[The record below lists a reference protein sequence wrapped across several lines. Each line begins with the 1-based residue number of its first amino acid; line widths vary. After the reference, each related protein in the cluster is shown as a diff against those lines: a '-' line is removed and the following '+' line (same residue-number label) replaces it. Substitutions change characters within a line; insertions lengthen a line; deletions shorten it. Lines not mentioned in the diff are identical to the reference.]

1 MTTTFSDYCATA
13 DAREQIAANVLE
25 WTQML
30 CLALEQDFVQTSI
43 KRARFLMPSSDNPQY
58 WEDRIAEY
66 KEGKDVYKFSIDTG
80 RKYHKIV
87 QTCSDGS
94 QSVHAFV
101 DKKTGEL
108 YKAGK
113 DLYKFSIVTGR
124 KYHKIVQ
131 TCTDGSQ
138 SVHAFV
144 DKNTG
149 ELYKAASW
157 KAPAKDVRFDLRIIG
172 QREWVLENCD
182 WAGGYLY
189 K

>member
-1 MTTTFSDYCATA
+1 MTTTMTLQEFEKVQAARQVIA
-13 DAREQIAANVLE
+13 DNALKY
-25 WTQML
+25 TKML
-30 CLALEQDFVQTSI
+30 CEALEQNFLEQSI
-43 KRARFLMPSSDNPQY
+43 KRAQFLMPSSDNPQY
-58 WEDRIAEY
+58 WEERIA
-66 KEGKDVYKFSIDTG
+66 D
-80 RKYHKIV
+80 
-87 QTCSDGS
+87 
-94 QSVHAFV
+94 
-101 DKKTGEL
+101 

-113 DLYKFSIVTGR
+113 DVYKFSIVTGR

-131 TCTDGSQ
+131 TCCDGSQ

-157 KAPAKDVRFDLRIIG
+157 KAPAKDVRFDLRIISE
-172 QREWVLENCD
+172 REWVLENCD

>member
-1 MTTTFSDYCATA
+1 MTTTLSLQEFEQVQA
-13 DAREQIAANVLE
+13 ARQVIAANALKYTE
-25 WTQML
+25 LL
-30 CLALEQDFVQTSI
+30 CAALEHDFVQTSI
-43 KRARFLMPSSDNPQY
+43 KRAQFLMPSSDNPQY
-58 WEDRIAEY
+58 WEERIA
-66 KEGKDVYKFSIDTG
+66 D
-80 RKYHKIV
+80 
-87 QTCSDGS
+87 
-94 QSVHAFV
+94 
-101 DKKTGEL
+101 

-113 DLYKFSIVTGR
+113 DVYKFSIVTGR

-131 TCTDGSQ
+131 TCSDGSQ

-157 KAPAKDVRFDLRIIG
+157 KAPAKDVRFDLRIIE

>member
-1 MTTTFSDYCATA
+1 MTTMTLQEFEKVQV
-13 DAREQIAANVLE
+13 ARQEIAANALKY
-25 WTQML
+25 TQML
-30 CLALEQDFVQTSI
+30 CEALEQNFLEQSI
-43 KRARFLMPSSDNPQY
+43 KRAQFLMPSSDNPQY
-58 WEDRIAEY
+58 WEERIE
-66 KEGKDVYKFSIDTG
+66 D
-80 RKYHKIV
+80 
-87 QTCSDGS
+87 
-94 QSVHAFV
+94 
-101 DKKTGEL
+101 

-113 DLYKFSIVTGR
+113 DVYKFSIVTGR

-131 TCTDGSQ
+131 TCCDGSQ
-138 SVHAFV
+138 SVHGFV

-157 KAPAKDVRFDLRIIG
+157 KAPAKDVRFDLRIIE

>member
-1 MTTTFSDYCATA
+1 MTTTMTLQEFEKVQAARQVIA
-13 DAREQIAANVLE
+13 DNALKY
-25 WTQML
+25 TQML
-30 CLALEQDFVQTSI
+30 CEALEQNFLEQSI
-43 KRARFLMPSSDNPQY
+43 KRAQFLMPSSDNPQY
-58 WEDRIAEY
+58 WEERIA
-66 KEGKDVYKFSIDTG
+66 D
-80 RKYHKIV
+80 
-87 QTCSDGS
+87 
-94 QSVHAFV
+94 
-101 DKKTGEL
+101 

-113 DLYKFSIVTGR
+113 DVYKFSIVTGR

-131 TCTDGSQ
+131 TCCDGSQ

>member
-1 MTTTFSDYCATA
+1 MTTTLSLQEFEQVQA
-13 DAREQIAANVLE
+13 ARQVIAANALKYTE
-25 WTQML
+25 LL
-30 CLALEQDFVQTSI
+30 CEALEHDFVQTSI
-43 KRARFLMPSSDNPQY
+43 KRAQFLMPSSDNPQY
-58 WEDRIAEY
+58 WEERIE
-66 KEGKDVYKFSIDTG
+66 D
-80 RKYHKIV
+80 
-87 QTCSDGS
+87 
-94 QSVHAFV
+94 
-101 DKKTGEL
+101 

-113 DLYKFSIVTGR
+113 DVYKFSIVTGR

-131 TCTDGSQ
+131 TCSDGAQ

-157 KAPAKDVRFDLRIIG
+157 KAPAKDVRFDLRIIE

>member
-1 MTTTFSDYCATA
+1 MTTTMTLQEFEKVQAARQVIA
-13 DAREQIAANVLE
+13 DNALKY
-25 WTQML
+25 TQML
-30 CLALEQDFVQTSI
+30 CEALEQNFLEQSI
-43 KRARFLMPSSDNPQY
+43 KRAQFLMPSSDNPQY
-58 WEDRIAEY
+58 WEERIE
-66 KEGKDVYKFSIDTG
+66 D
-80 RKYHKIV
+80 
-87 QTCSDGS
+87 
-94 QSVHAFV
+94 
-101 DKKTGEL
+101 

-113 DLYKFSIVTGR
+113 DVYKFSIVTGR
-124 KYHKIVQ
+124 KYHKVVQ
-131 TCTDGSQ
+131 TCCDGSK

-157 KAPAKDVRFDLRIIG
+157 KAPAKDVRFDLRIIE

>member
-1 MTTTFSDYCATA
+1 MTTTMTLQEFEKVQA
-13 DAREQIAANVLE
+13 ARQVIAANALKYTE
-25 WTQML
+25 ML
-30 CLALEQDFVQTSI
+30 CEALEQNFLEQSI
-43 KRARFLMPSSDNPQY
+43 KRAKFLMPSSDNPQY
-58 WEDRIAEY
+58 WADRIE
-66 KEGKDVYKFSIDTG
+66 D
-80 RKYHKIV
+80 
-87 QTCSDGS
+87 
-94 QSVHAFV
+94 
-101 DKKTGEL
+101 

-113 DLYKFSIVTGR
+113 DVYKFSIVTGR

-131 TCTDGSQ
+131 TCCDGSQ

-157 KAPAKDVRFDLRIIG
+157 KAPAKDVRFDLRIISE
-172 QREWVLENCD
+172 REWVLENCD

>member
-1 MTTTFSDYCATA
+1 MTTTMTLQEFEKVQAARQVIA
-13 DAREQIAANVLE
+13 DNALKY
-25 WTQML
+25 TQML
-30 CLALEQDFVQTSI
+30 CEALEQNFLEQSI
-43 KRARFLMPSSDNPQY
+43 KRAQFLMPSSDNPQY
-58 WEDRIAEY
+58 WEERIE
-66 KEGKDVYKFSIDTG
+66 D
-80 RKYHKIV
+80 
-87 QTCSDGS
+87 
-94 QSVHAFV
+94 
-101 DKKTGEL
+101 

-113 DLYKFSIVTGR
+113 DVYKFSIVTGR

-131 TCTDGSQ
+131 TCCDGSK

-157 KAPAKDVRFDLRIIG
+157 KAPAKDVRFDLRIIE

>member
-1 MTTTFSDYCATA
+1 MTTTFADYCTTA

-108 YKAGK
+108 YKA
-113 DLYKFSIVTGR
+113 
-124 KYHKIVQ
+124 
-131 TCTDGSQ
+131 
-138 SVHAFV
+138 
-144 DKNTG
+144 
-149 ELYKAASW
+149 ASW
-157 KAPAKDVRFDLRIIG
+157 KAPAKGVRFDLRIIS
-172 QREWVLENCD
+172 QREDVLENCD

-189 K
+189 QR

>member
-1 MTTTFSDYCATA
+1 MTTTFADYCATA

-30 CLALEQDFVQTSI
+30 CLALEQEFVQTSI

-58 WEDRIAEY
+58 WEDRIADY

-87 QTCSDGS
+87 QTCTDGS

-108 YKAGK
+108 YKA
-113 DLYKFSIVTGR
+113 
-124 KYHKIVQ
+124 
-131 TCTDGSQ
+131 
-138 SVHAFV
+138 
-144 DKNTG
+144 
-149 ELYKAASW
+149 ASW
-157 KAPAKDVRFDLRIIG
+157 KAPAKGVRFDLRIIS
-172 QREWVLENCD
+172 QREDVLENCD

-189 K
+189 QR

>member
-1 MTTTFSDYCATA
+1 MSGQFNNCLIRVVSAPTRTIISTYATNHMTTTFADYCATA

-108 YKAGK
+108 YKA
-113 DLYKFSIVTGR
+113 
-124 KYHKIVQ
+124 
-131 TCTDGSQ
+131 
-138 SVHAFV
+138 
-144 DKNTG
+144 
-149 ELYKAASW
+149 ASW
-157 KAPAKDVRFDLRIIG
+157 KAPAKGVRFDLRIIS
-172 QREWVLENCD
+172 QREDVFENCD

>member
-1 MTTTFSDYCATA
+1 MTLQEFEKVQV
-13 DAREQIAANVLE
+13 ARQEIAANALKY
-25 WTQML
+25 TQML
-30 CLALEQDFVQTSI
+30 CEALEQNFLEQSI
-43 KRARFLMPSSDNPQY
+43 KRAQFLMPSSDNPQY
-58 WEDRIAEY
+58 WEERIA
-66 KEGKDVYKFSIDTG
+66 D
-80 RKYHKIV
+80 
-87 QTCSDGS
+87 
-94 QSVHAFV
+94 
-101 DKKTGEL
+101 

-113 DLYKFSIVTGR
+113 DVYKFSIVTGR

-131 TCTDGSQ
+131 TCCDGSQ

-157 KAPAKDVRFDLRIIG
+157 KAPAKDVRFDLRIISE
-172 QREWVLENCD
+172 REWVLENCD

>member
-1 MTTTFSDYCATA
+1 MTTTMTLQEFEKVQA
-13 DAREQIAANVLE
+13 ARQVIAANALKYTE
-25 WTQML
+25 ML
-30 CLALEQDFVQTSI
+30 CEALEQNFLEQSI
-43 KRARFLMPSSDNPQY
+43 KRAKFLMPSSDNPQY
-58 WEDRIAEY
+58 WADRIE
-66 KEGKDVYKFSIDTG
+66 D
-80 RKYHKIV
+80 
-87 QTCSDGS
+87 
-94 QSVHAFV
+94 
-101 DKKTGEL
+101 

-113 DLYKFSIVTGR
+113 DVYKFSIVTGR

-131 TCTDGSQ
+131 TCCDGSK

-157 KAPAKDVRFDLRIIG
+157 KAPAKDVRFDLRIIE

-189 K
+189 KS